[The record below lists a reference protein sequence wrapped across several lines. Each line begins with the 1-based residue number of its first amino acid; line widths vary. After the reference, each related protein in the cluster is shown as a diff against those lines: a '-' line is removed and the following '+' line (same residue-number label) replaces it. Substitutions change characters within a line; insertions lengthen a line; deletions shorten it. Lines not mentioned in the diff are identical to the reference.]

1 MPTSFGGRRIFTS
14 WGVTLFYP
22 TGAEQDEYGVVPRWF
37 ATPVRSLRTAAGWR
51 LHSKARHPGHLSLIS
66 RLWPESTMQL
76 VPCRLAGAPVA
87 ACGALLGTLKLNSPV
102 S

>member
-1 MPTSFGGRRIFTS
+1 
-14 WGVTLFYP
+14 
-22 TGAEQDEYGVVPRWF
+22 
-37 ATPVRSLRTAAGWR
+37 
-51 LHSKARHPGHLSLIS
+51 LIS

-87 ACGALLGTLKLNSPV
+87 ACGTLLGTLKLNSPV